1 MLEYADFLTL
11 SLCVAIPL
19 LMWRRHVLSRFVA
32 LASFMAVEGLTLA
45 VSIPIL
51 FFRKALGIE
60 IDLAYNVL
68 LYAHLAGYIA
78 ESVLTIVVIYGVFRI
93 AMRPFVGLHRIG
105 QLIFRWVAV
114 VSAVLALVV
123 ALGPRV
129 FASGQASTVALTT
142 GLQRLQDGVGVLT
155 LCLLVFVCFAIK
167 PLGLTYRSHIFGVAL
182 GLGVMSTVQ
191 LVQAAWFATS
201 QAHSVYSPI
210 YLFSTLGCCAAY
222 SIWGTYF
229 AMPEPARNMILLPTT
244 SPYFRWNTISE
255 ALGDNPGQVAISGF
269 SPEMM
274 APAELKVMTEMSK
287 ASRRKAAAALAEQD
301 EEMEQAMMPV
311 AIRR

>member
-1 MLEYADFLTL
+1 MPFM
-11 SLCVAIPL
+11 
-19 LMWRRHVLSRFVA
+19 MWRRRVVSKFLA
-32 LASFMAVEGLTLA
+32 LACFMAVEGLTLT

-51 FFRKALGIE
+51 FFRRALGIE
-60 IDLAYNVL
+60 IGLAYNVL
-68 LYAHLAGYIA
+68 LYTHLAGYVA
-78 ESVLTIVVIYGVFRI
+78 ETVLTIAMIYGVFGI
-93 AMRPFVGLHRIG
+93 AMRPFVGLRRIG
-105 QLIFRWVAV
+105 QLIFRWVAA
-114 VSAVLALVV
+114 VSALLAMVV
-123 ALGPRV
+123 ALGPQV

-142 GLQRLQDGVGVLT
+142 GLQRVQDGVGVLT

-191 LVQAAWFATS
+191 LVQAAWFATT

-210 YLFSTLGCCAAY
+210 YLVSTLGCCAAY
-222 SIWGTYF
+222 FIWGTYF

-244 SPYFRWNTISE
+244 SPYFRWNRISE

-274 APAELKVMTEMSK
+274 APAELKVMTEMSR
-287 ASRRKAAAALAEQD
+287 ASRRKAAAALAQAEVD
-301 EEMEQAMMPV
+301 MEQAMMPV
-311 AIRR
+311 AVRR